1 MRVKGGSMTTDVSKL
16 YQNACLI
23 HFTSTYWQCTKS
35 LNPAILKDKVDINSD
50 WFKGRKYLINPD
62 ILGPIHTT
70 QHQARNFISKHSL
83 PFPIQ
88 TISLVLKEDIT
99 LIDNKLEEYKK
110 LFWERVN
117 GFMQEYGPAREEAR
131 SVLGELFDENDYPEE
146 IEKRFKFE
154 WLYFNLGMPGKASIL
169 TPEIYTKA
177 KEKFQ
182 QKMDETRELAL
193 SALCTEFS
201 DVVTNLAEKLNGNNG
216 KTRMYKASMFNSL
229 RDFLDDISGRNLFDD
244 AKLKALSDQ
253 ARTMIDGINPYQI
266 QYSTEVR
273 NKVHQN
279 MVVLKT
285 AIDESIIDL
294 PKRKLRLAA

>member
-1 MRVKGGSMTTDVSKL
+1 MEMTTDYKKL
-16 YQNACLI
+16 FENACLV
-23 HFTSTYWQCTKS
+23 HFSSSSWQCSKVIH
-35 LNPAILKDKVDINSD
+35 PAMLKDKVDIDSD
-50 WFKGRKYLINPD
+50 WFKGRKYLINPEL
-62 ILGPIHTT
+62 LGPIHTA
-70 QHQARNFISKHSL
+70 QHQARNHIAQNSL

-88 TISLVLKEDIT
+88 TISLVPKERIKV
-99 LIDNKLEEYKK
+99 IDERLELFKTRFWACVNDFIKEY
-110 LFWERVN
+110 E
-117 GFMQEYGPAREEAR
+117 PARTEAR
-131 SVLGELFDENDYPEE
+131 QVLGDLFDENDYPKD

-154 WLYFNLGMPGKASIL
+154 WMYFNLGMPGKASIL
-169 TPEIYTKA
+169 TPEIYAKT

-182 QKMDETRELAL
+182 QKMEETRELAL

-201 DVVTNLAEKLNGNNG
+201 EVVENLAERLNGNGG

-285 AIDESIIDL
+285 AIEESIVDL
-294 PKRKLRLAA
+294 PKRKIRMAA